1 MTNLAKLESLA
12 SILVNCQSVQ
22 KLAVEGLQF
31 DPTNKPVN
39 KANWT
44 DEEKE
49 NVEESKI
56 IAEKN
61 NFFFIICP
69 ILLVYRFVCKL
80 KI

>member
-1 MTNLAKLESLA
+1 MTDLKKLENLAYLLA
-12 SILVNCQSVQ
+12 RQDLQSVQ

-44 DEEKE
+44 DEEKA
-49 NVEESKI
+49 NVEESRI

-61 NFFFIICP
+61 NFFIYYIR
-69 ILLVYRFVCKL
+69 IKTDSTKL
-80 KI
+80 WK

>member
-1 MTNLAKLESLA
+1 MTDLKKLEKLAKLLA
-12 SILVNCQSVQ
+12 NKDLQSVQ

-49 NVEESKI
+49 NVEDQSSRI
-56 IAEKN
+56 
-61 NFFFIICP
+61 F
-69 ILLVYRFVCKL
+69 
-80 KI
+80 